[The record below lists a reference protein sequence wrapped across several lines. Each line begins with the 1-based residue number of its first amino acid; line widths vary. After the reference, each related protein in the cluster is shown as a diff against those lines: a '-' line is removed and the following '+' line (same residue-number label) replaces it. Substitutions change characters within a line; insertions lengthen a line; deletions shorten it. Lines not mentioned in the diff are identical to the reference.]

1 VATPP
6 AESPAPQP
14 AVPHLAVSA
23 EPASVEELQAEV
35 DRLRKLVGPS
45 EDDYVKLRLDVLAA
59 RDAAMGAEMEL
70 GAAKGSILALE
81 ANVVRLRRD
90 HRWLR
95 RAVVRRLVR
104 VRGLLRSSPRIA
116 ANRLLKR

>member
-1 VATPP
+1 MATPP

-14 AVPHLAVSA
+14 AVPRLAVSA

-70 GAAKGSILALE
+70 GAAKGHIRALE

-95 RAVVRRLVR
+95 RAVVRRLVM